1 MGDRYNLYESL
12 KLDSAAST
20 EELHANLSS
29 QLSELRDAGVSEYS
43 GEFQEKLTA
52 LQVLGD
58 GGRRREYD
66 ALLADENATITIA
79 TLRELAS
86 RPVPT
91 AQESSFQTQ
100 AQQAQQAQS
109 QPSSAQQ
116 PQAQQAQAQQAQSQ
130 TQQAQWSAPTQTGP
144 ATVTTTVT
152 TDVPPLPANA
162 TLQNMWQRM
171 PLIPRITTGLVGF
184 STLIG
189 IITVLYAI
197 KLGIQGANDLD
208 SLESSLGDSWEDIG
222 YMMGA
227 AAALIL
233 VPILLMLGMMLVTL
247 TAYWIH
253 SILRGEDSTTPIFFC
268 VTVAPLALTMAIV
281 PIMFLNS
288 WVDVVL
294 FLAGAMLI
302 AACVLM
308 FLKDMRAWFR
318 GQAFVKTT
326 QPAPSQGFAPQYPQ
340 AQNNQG
346 FQFGQNNPPNNTQ
359 N

>member
-20 EELHANLSS
+20 EELHANLSN

-43 GEFQEKLTA
+43 GKFQEKLTA

-58 GGRRREYD
+58 EGRRREYD
-66 ALLADENATITIA
+66 ALLSDENATITIA
-79 TLRELAS
+79 TLRELAN

-100 AQQAQQAQS
+100 
-109 QPSSAQQ
+109 
-116 PQAQQAQAQQAQSQ
+116 
-130 TQQAQWSAPTQTGP
+130 TQQAQWSAPTQTSP

-189 IITVLYAI
+189 IIAVLYAI
-197 KLGIQGANDLD
+197 TLGIQGANDLG
-208 SLESSLGDSWEDIG
+208 SLESSLGDSWDDIG
-222 YMMGA
+222 YIMGA
-227 AAALIL
+227 AAALVL
-233 VPILLMLGMMLVTL
+233 VPLLLLLGMMLVTL

-253 SILRGEDSTTPIFFC
+253 SILRGEDSTAPIFFC
-268 VTVAPLALTMAIV
+268 VTVAPLALAMTII
-281 PIMFLNS
+281 PLLFLSS

-318 GQAFVKTT
+318 GQKLVRTT
-326 QPAPSQGFAPQYPQ
+326 QSAPGQGYAPQYPQ
-340 AQNNQG
+340 SQNTQG
-346 FQFGQNNPPNNTQ
+346 YQFGQNNPPNNTQ

>member
-20 EELHANLSS
+20 EELHANLSN

-58 GGRRREYD
+58 EGRRREYD

-79 TLRELAS
+79 TLRGLAN
-86 RPVPT
+86 RPAPT
-91 AQESSFQTQ
+91 AQESSFQT
-100 AQQAQQAQS
+100 
-109 QPSSAQQ
+109 
-116 PQAQQAQAQQAQSQ
+116 Q
-130 TQQAQWSAPTQTGP
+130 TQQAQWSAPTQTSP

-189 IITVLYAI
+189 IIAVLYAI
-197 KLGIQGANDLD
+197 TLGIQGANDLG
-208 SLESSLGDSWEDIG
+208 SLESSLGDSWDDIG
-222 YMMGA
+222 YIMGA
-227 AAALIL
+227 AAALVL
-233 VPILLMLGMMLVTL
+233 VPVLLLMGMTLVTL

-253 SILRGEDSTTPIFFC
+253 SILRGEDSTAPIFFC
-268 VTVAPLALTMAIV
+268 VTVAPLALAMTII
-281 PIMFLNS
+281 PLLFLSS

-318 GQAFVKTT
+318 GQKLVRTT
-326 QPAPSQGFAPQYPQ
+326 QSAPGQGYAPQYPQ
-340 AQNNQG
+340 SQNIQG
-346 FQFGQNNPPNNTQ
+346 YQFGQNNPPNNTQ

>member
-12 KLDSAAST
+12 TLDSEAST
-20 EELHANLSS
+20 EELHANLSN

-58 GGRRREYD
+58 EGRRREYD
-66 ALLADENATITIA
+66 ALLADENAIITIA
-79 TLRELAS
+79 TLRGLAN

-100 AQQAQQAQS
+100 
-109 QPSSAQQ
+109 
-116 PQAQQAQAQQAQSQ
+116 
-130 TQQAQWSAPTQTGP
+130 TQQAQWSAPTQTSP

-189 IITVLYAI
+189 IIAVLYAI
-197 KLGIQGANDLD
+197 TLGIQGANDLG
-208 SLESSLGDSWEDIG
+208 SLESSLGDSWDDIG
-222 YMMGA
+222 YIMGA
-227 AAALIL
+227 AAALVL
-233 VPILLMLGMMLVTL
+233 VPVLLLMGMMLVTL

-253 SILRGEDSTTPIFFC
+253 SILRGEDSTAPIFFC
-268 VTVAPLALTMAIV
+268 VTVAPLALAMTII
-281 PIMFLNS
+281 PLLFLSS

-318 GQAFVKTT
+318 GQKLVRTT
-326 QPAPSQGFAPQYPQ
+326 QSAPGQGYAPQYPQ
-340 AQNNQG
+340 SQNTQG
-346 FQFGQNNPPNNTQ
+346 YQFGQNNPPNNTQ

>member
-58 GGRRREYD
+58 EGRRREYD

-79 TLRELAS
+79 TLRGLAN

-100 AQQAQQAQS
+100 AQQAQS

-116 PQAQQAQAQQAQSQ
+116 N
-130 TQQAQWSAPTQTGP
+130 QQAQWSAPTQNGP

-197 KLGIQGANDLD
+197 KLSIQGANNLG
-208 SLESSLGDSWEDIG
+208 SLESSLGDSWEGIG

-227 AAALIL
+227 AAALVL
-233 VPILLMLGMMLVTL
+233 VPILLLLGMMLVTL

-253 SILRGEDSTTPIFFC
+253 SILRGEDSTAPIFFC
-268 VTVAPLALTMAIV
+268 VTVAPLALTMTIIPPPVLELLGGCSPLPRRCHADRRLRSYV
-281 PIMFLNS
+281 PQGHARMVPRPETGQDYPVS
-288 WVDVVL
+288 PG
-294 FLAGAMLI
+294 AGI
-302 AACVLM
+302 CAA
-308 FLKDMRAWFR
+308 
-318 GQAFVKTT
+318 
-326 QPAPSQGFAPQYPQ
+326 APPVSEHSGLPVRPEQSSEQY
-340 AQNNQG
+340 AEL
-346 FQFGQNNPPNNTQ
+346 TKLS
-359 N
+359 

>member
-326 QPAPSQGFAPQYPQ
+326 QPAPSQGFAPQHPQ
-340 AQNNQG
+340 SQNIRG
-346 FQFGQNNPPNNTQ
+346 Y
-359 N
+359 

>member
-12 KLDSAAST
+12 KLDSTAGT
-20 EELHANLSS
+20 EELHTNLSS

-58 GGRRREYD
+58 EGRRREYD

-79 TLRELAS
+79 TLRELAN

-100 AQQAQQAQS
+100 
-109 QPSSAQQ
+109 
-116 PQAQQAQAQQAQSQ
+116 
-130 TQQAQWSAPTQTGP
+130 TQQAQWSNPTQTGP

-189 IITVLYAI
+189 IIAVLYAI
-197 KLGIQGANDLD
+197 ALGIQGANDLG
-208 SLESSLGDSWEDIG
+208 SLESSLGSSWDDIG
-222 YMMGA
+222 YIMGA
-227 AAALIL
+227 AAALVL
-233 VPILLMLGMMLVTL
+233 VPVLLLMGMMLVTL

-253 SILRGEDSTTPIFFC
+253 SILRGEDSTAPIFFC
-268 VTVAPLALTMAIV
+268 VTVAPLALAMTII
-281 PIMFLNS
+281 PLLFLSS

-294 FLAGAMLI
+294 FLAGGMLI

-318 GQAFVKTT
+318 GQKLVRTT
-326 QPAPSQGFAPQYPQ
+326 QSAPGQGYAPQYPQ
-340 AQNNQG
+340 SQNTQG
-346 FQFGQNNPPNNTQ
+346 YQFGQNNPPNNTQ

>member
-58 GGRRREYD
+58 EGRRREYD

-79 TLRELAS
+79 TLRGLAN

-100 AQQAQQAQS
+100 AQQAQ
-109 QPSSAQQ
+109 
-116 PQAQQAQAQQAQSQ
+116 
-130 TQQAQWSAPTQTGP
+130 WSTPTQTSP

-189 IITVLYAI
+189 IIAVLYAI
-197 KLGIQGANDLD
+197 TLGIQGANDLG
-208 SLESSLGDSWEDIG
+208 SLESSLGGTWDDIG
-222 YMMGA
+222 YIMGA
-227 AAALIL
+227 AAALVL
-233 VPILLMLGMMLVTL
+233 VPLLLLLGMMLVTL

-253 SILRGEDSTTPIFFC
+253 SILRGEDSTAPIFFC
-268 VTVAPLALTMAIV
+268 VTVAPLALAMTII
-281 PIMFLNS
+281 PLLFLSS

-318 GQAFVKTT
+318 GQKLVRTT
-326 QPAPSQGFAPQYPQ
+326 QSAPGQGYAPQYPQ
-340 AQNNQG
+340 SQNTQG
-346 FQFGQNNPPNNTQ
+346 CQFGQNNPPNNTQ

>member
-12 KLDSAAST
+12 TLDSEAST
-20 EELHANLSS
+20 EELHANLSN

-58 GGRRREYD
+58 EGRRREYD
-66 ALLADENATITIA
+66 ALLADENAIITIA
-79 TLRELAS
+79 TLRGLAN
-86 RPVPT
+86 RPAPT
-91 AQESSFQTQ
+91 AQESSFQT
-100 AQQAQQAQS
+100 
-109 QPSSAQQ
+109 
-116 PQAQQAQAQQAQSQ
+116 Q
-130 TQQAQWSAPTQTGP
+130 TQQAQWSAPTQTSP

-189 IITVLYAI
+189 IIAVLYAI
-197 KLGIQGANDLD
+197 TLGIQGANDLG
-208 SLESSLGDSWEDIG
+208 SLESSLGGTWDDIG
-222 YMMGA
+222 YIMGA
-227 AAALIL
+227 AAALVL
-233 VPILLMLGMMLVTL
+233 VPVLLLMGMMLVTL

-253 SILRGEDSTTPIFFC
+253 SILRGEDSTAPIFFC
-268 VTVAPLALTMAIV
+268 VTVAPLALAMTII
-281 PIMFLNS
+281 PLLFLSS

-318 GQAFVKTT
+318 GQKLVRTT
-326 QPAPSQGFAPQYPQ
+326 QSAPGQGYAPQYPQ
-340 AQNNQG
+340 SQNTQG
-346 FQFGQNNPPNNTQ
+346 YQFGQNNPPNNTQ

>member
-20 EELHANLSS
+20 EELHANLSN

-58 GGRRREYD
+58 EGRRREYD

-116 PQAQQAQAQQAQSQ
+116 N
-130 TQQAQWSAPTQTGP
+130 QQAQWSAPTQNGP

-197 KLGIQGANDLD
+197 KLGVQGANDLD

-222 YMMGA
+222 YMLGA

-318 GQAFVKTT
+318 GQKLVRTT
-326 QPAPSQGFAPQYPQ
+326 QSAPGQGYAPQYPQ

>member
-20 EELHANLSS
+20 EELHTNLSS

-58 GGRRREYD
+58 EGRRREYD

-79 TLRELAS
+79 TLRGLAH

-100 AQQAQQAQS
+100 AQQAQS

-116 PQAQQAQAQQAQSQ
+116 N
-130 TQQAQWSAPTQTGP
+130 QQAQWSAPTQNGP

-162 TLQNMWQRM
+162 TLENMWQRM

-197 KLGIQGANDLD
+197 KLSIQGANNLG
-208 SLESSLGDSWEDIG
+208 SLESSLGDSWEGIG

-227 AAALIL
+227 AAALVL
-233 VPILLMLGMMLVTL
+233 VPILLLLGMMLVTL

-253 SILRGEDSTTPIFFC
+253 SILRGEDSTAPIFFC
-268 VTVAPLALTMAIV
+268 VTVAPLALTMTII
-281 PIMFLNS
+281 PLLFLSS

-318 GQAFVKTT
+318 GQKLVRTT
-326 QPAPSQGFAPQYPQ
+326 QSAPGQGYAPQHLQ
-340 AQNNQG
+340 SQNIQG
-346 FQFGQNNPPNNTQ
+346 YQFGQNNPPNNTQ

>member
-20 EELHANLSS
+20 EELHANLSN

-58 GGRRREYD
+58 EGRRREYD

-79 TLRELAS
+79 TLRELAN

-100 AQQAQQAQS
+100 TQQAQQAQS

-116 PQAQQAQAQQAQSQ
+116 D
-130 TQQAQWSAPTQTGP
+130 QQAQWSAPTQTGP

-189 IITVLYAI
+189 IIAVLYAI
-197 KLGIQGANDLD
+197 TLGIQGANDLG
-208 SLESSLGDSWEDIG
+208 SLESSLGDSWDDIG
-222 YMMGA
+222 YIMGA
-227 AAALIL
+227 AAALVL
-233 VPILLMLGMMLVTL
+233 VPVLLLMGMMLVTL

-253 SILRGEDSTTPIFFC
+253 SILRGEDSTAPIFFC
-268 VTVAPLALTMAIV
+268 VTVAPLALAMTII
-281 PIMFLNS
+281 PLLFLSS

-318 GQAFVKTT
+318 GQKLVRTT
-326 QPAPSQGFAPQYPQ
+326 QSAPGQGYAPQYPQ
-340 AQNNQG
+340 SQNTQG
-346 FQFGQNNPPNNTQ
+346 YQFGQNNPPNNTQ

>member
-58 GGRRREYD
+58 EGRRREYD

-79 TLRELAS
+79 TLRGLAH

-100 AQQAQQAQS
+100 AQQAQS

-116 PQAQQAQAQQAQSQ
+116 N
-130 TQQAQWSAPTQTGP
+130 QQAQWSAPTQNGP

-197 KLGIQGANDLD
+197 KLSIQGANNLG
-208 SLESSLGDSWEDIG
+208 SLESSLGDSWEGIG

-227 AAALIL
+227 AAALVL
-233 VPILLMLGMMLVTL
+233 VPILLLLGMMLVTL

-253 SILRGEDSTTPIFFC
+253 SILRGEDSTAPIFFC
-268 VTVAPLALTMAIV
+268 VTVAPLALTMTII
-281 PIMFLNS
+281 PLLFLSS
-288 WVDVVL
+288 WVGVVL

-318 GQAFVKTT
+318 GQKLVRTT
-326 QPAPSQGFAPQYPQ
+326 QSAPGQGYAPQYPQ

>member
-1 MGDRYNLYESL
+1 MGDRYDLYESL
-12 KLDSAAST
+12 TLDSEAST
-20 EELHANLSS
+20 EELHANLSN

-58 GGRRREYD
+58 EGRRREYD

-79 TLRELAS
+79 TLRGLAN

-100 AQQAQQAQS
+100 
-109 QPSSAQQ
+109 
-116 PQAQQAQAQQAQSQ
+116 
-130 TQQAQWSAPTQTGP
+130 TQQAQWSAPTQTSP

-189 IITVLYAI
+189 IIAVLYAI
-197 KLGIQGANDLD
+197 TLGIQGANDLG
-208 SLESSLGDSWEDIG
+208 SLESSLGGTWDDIG
-222 YMMGA
+222 YIMGA
-227 AAALIL
+227 AAALVL
-233 VPILLMLGMMLVTL
+233 VPLLLLLGMMLVTL

-253 SILRGEDSTTPIFFC
+253 SILRGEDSTAPIFFC
-268 VTVAPLALTMAIV
+268 VTVAPLALAMTII
-281 PIMFLNS
+281 PLLFLSS

-318 GQAFVKTT
+318 GQKLVRTT
-326 QPAPSQGFAPQYPQ
+326 QSAPGQGYAPQYPQ
-340 AQNNQG
+340 SQNTQG
-346 FQFGQNNPPNNTQ
+346 YQFGQNNPPNNTQ

>member
-58 GGRRREYD
+58 EGRRREYD

-79 TLRELAS
+79 TLRGLAN

-100 AQQAQQAQS
+100 AQQAPQAQS

-116 PQAQQAQAQQAQSQ
+116 N
-130 TQQAQWSAPTQTGP
+130 QQAQWSAPTQNGP

-189 IITVLYAI
+189 IIAVLYAI
-197 KLGIQGANDLD
+197 TLGIQGANDLG
-208 SLESSLGDSWEDIG
+208 SLESSLGDSWEGIG

-227 AAALIL
+227 AAALVL
-233 VPILLMLGMMLVTL
+233 VPILLLLGMMLVTL

-253 SILRGEDSTTPIFFC
+253 SILRGEDSTAPIFFC
-268 VTVAPLALTMAIV
+268 VTVAPLALTMTII
-281 PIMFLNS
+281 PLLFLSS

-318 GQAFVKTT
+318 GQKLVRTT
-326 QPAPSQGFAPQYPQ
+326 QSAPGQVYAPQHPQ
-340 AQNNQG
+340 SQNIQG
-346 FQFGQNNPPNNTQ
+346 YQFGQNNPPNNTQ

>member
-58 GGRRREYD
+58 EGRRREYD

-79 TLRELAS
+79 TLRGLANH
-86 RPVPT
+86 PVPT

-116 PQAQQAQAQQAQSQ
+116 N
-130 TQQAQWSAPTQTGP
+130 QQAQWSAPTQNGP

-197 KLGIQGANDLD
+197 KLSIQGANNLG
-208 SLESSLGDSWEDIG
+208 SLESSLGDSWEGIG

-227 AAALIL
+227 AAALVL
-233 VPILLMLGMMLVTL
+233 VPILLLLGMMLVTL

-253 SILRGEDSTTPIFFC
+253 SILRGEDSTAPIFFC
-268 VTVAPLALTMAIV
+268 VTVAPLALTMTII
-281 PIMFLNS
+281 PLLFLSS

-318 GQAFVKTT
+318 GQKLVRTT
-326 QPAPSQGFAPQYPQ
+326 QSAPGQGYAPQHPQ
-340 AQNNQG
+340 SQNIQG
-346 FQFGQNNPPNNTQ
+346 YQFGQNNPPNNTQ

>member
-20 EELHANLSS
+20 EELNANLSS
-29 QLSELRDAGVSEYS
+29 QLSELRNAGISEYS

-58 GGRRREYD
+58 EGRRREYD
-66 ALLADENATITIA
+66 TLLADENATITIA

-91 AQESSFQTQ
+91 AQESSFQPQTQ
-100 AQQAQQAQS
+100 QTRQAQS
-109 QPSSAQQ
+109 QPS
-116 PQAQQAQAQQAQSQ
+116 PAQQA
-130 TQQAQWSAPTQTGP
+130 QQAQWSAPTQNGP

-171 PLIPRITTGLVGF
+171 PRIPRITTGLIGF

-197 KLGIQGANDLD
+197 KLGIQGAINLG
-208 SLESSLGDSWEDIG
+208 SLESSLGDSWEGIG

-227 AAALIL
+227 AAALVL
-233 VPILLMLGMMLVTL
+233 VPILLLLGMMLVTL

-253 SILRGEDSTTPIFFC
+253 SILRGEDTTTPIFFC
-268 VTVAPLALTMAIV
+268 VTVAPLALTMTII
-281 PIMFLNS
+281 PILFLSS

-294 FLAGAMLI
+294 FLAGGMLI

-318 GQAFVKTT
+318 GQKLVRTT
-326 QPAPSQGFAPQYPQ
+326 QSAPGQGYAPQHPQ
-340 AQNNQG
+340 SQNIQG
-346 FQFGQNNPPNNTQ
+346 YQFGQNSSPNNTQ
-359 N
+359 K

>member
-1 MGDRYNLYESL
+1 M
-12 KLDSAAST
+12 
-20 EELHANLSS
+20 
-29 QLSELRDAGVSEYS
+29 
-43 GEFQEKLTA
+43 
-52 LQVLGD
+52 LGD
-58 GGRRREYD
+58 EGRRREYD

-79 TLRELAS
+79 TLRGLAN

-100 AQQAQQAQS
+100 
-109 QPSSAQQ
+109 
-116 PQAQQAQAQQAQSQ
+116 
-130 TQQAQWSAPTQTGP
+130 TQQAQWSAPTQTSP

-171 PLIPRITTGLVGF
+171 PLIPRITTGLVSF

-189 IITVLYAI
+189 IIAVLYAI
-197 KLGIQGANDLD
+197 TLGIQGANDLG
-208 SLESSLGDSWEDIG
+208 SLESSLGDSWDDIG
-222 YMMGA
+222 YIMGA
-227 AAALIL
+227 AAALVL
-233 VPILLMLGMMLVTL
+233 VPVLLLMGMMLVTL

-253 SILRGEDSTTPIFFC
+253 SILRGEDSTAPIFFC
-268 VTVAPLALTMAIV
+268 VTVAPLALAMTII
-281 PIMFLNS
+281 PLLFLSS

-318 GQAFVKTT
+318 GQKLVRTT
-326 QPAPSQGFAPQYPQ
+326 QSAPGQGYAPQYPQ
-340 AQNNQG
+340 SQNIQG
-346 FQFGQNNPPNNTQ
+346 YQFGQNNPPNNTQ

>member
-12 KLDSAAST
+12 TLDSAAST
-20 EELHANLSS
+20 EELHANLSN

-58 GGRRREYD
+58 EGRRREYD

-79 TLRELAS
+79 TLRGLAN

-100 AQQAQQAQS
+100 
-109 QPSSAQQ
+109 
-116 PQAQQAQAQQAQSQ
+116 
-130 TQQAQWSAPTQTGP
+130 TQQAQWSAPTQTSP

-189 IITVLYAI
+189 IIAVLYAI
-197 KLGIQGANDLD
+197 TLGIQGANDLG
-208 SLESSLGDSWEDIG
+208 SLESSLGDSWDDIG
-222 YMMGA
+222 YIMGA
-227 AAALIL
+227 AAALVL
-233 VPILLMLGMMLVTL
+233 VPVLLLMGMMLVTL

-253 SILRGEDSTTPIFFC
+253 SILRGEDSTAPIFFC
-268 VTVAPLALTMAIV
+268 VTVAPLALAMTII
-281 PIMFLNS
+281 PLLFLSS

-318 GQAFVKTT
+318 GQKLVRTT
-326 QPAPSQGFAPQYPQ
+326 QSAPGQGYAPQYPQ
-340 AQNNQG
+340 SQNTQG
-346 FQFGQNNPPNNTQ
+346 YQFGQNNPPNNTQ

>member
-58 GGRRREYD
+58 EGRRREYD

-116 PQAQQAQAQQAQSQ
+116 NQR
-130 TQQAQWSAPTQTGP
+130 AQWSAPTQNGP

-197 KLGIQGANDLD
+197 KLSIQGANNLG
-208 SLESSLGDSWEDIG
+208 SLESSLGDSWEGIG

-233 VPILLMLGMMLVTL
+233 VPILLLLGMMLVTL

-253 SILRGEDSTTPIFFC
+253 SILRGEDSTAPIFFC
-268 VTVAPLALTMAIV
+268 VTVAPMALAMTIIPLL
-281 PIMFLNS
+281 FLSS

-318 GQAFVKTT
+318 GQKLVRTT
-326 QPAPSQGFAPQYPQ
+326 QSAPGQGYAPQHPQ
-340 AQNNQG
+340 SQNIQG
-346 FQFGQNNPPNNTQ
+346 YQFGQNNPPNNTQ

>member
-20 EELHANLSS
+20 EELHANLSN

-58 GGRRREYD
+58 EGRRREYD

-79 TLRELAS
+79 TLRGLAN

-100 AQQAQQAQS
+100 AQQAQ
-109 QPSSAQQ
+109 
-116 PQAQQAQAQQAQSQ
+116 
-130 TQQAQWSAPTQTGP
+130 WSAPTQTSP

-189 IITVLYAI
+189 IIAVLYAI
-197 KLGIQGANDLD
+197 TLGIQGANDLG
-208 SLESSLGDSWEDIG
+208 SLESSLGGTWDDIG
-222 YMMGA
+222 YIMGA
-227 AAALIL
+227 AAALVL
-233 VPILLMLGMMLVTL
+233 VPVLLLMGMMLVTL

-253 SILRGEDSTTPIFFC
+253 SILRGEDSTAPIFFC
-268 VTVAPLALTMAIV
+268 VTVAPLALAMTII
-281 PIMFLNS
+281 PLLFLSS

-318 GQAFVKTT
+318 GQKLVRTT
-326 QPAPSQGFAPQYPQ
+326 QSAPGQGYAPQYPQ
-340 AQNNQG
+340 SQNTQG
-346 FQFGQNNPPNNTQ
+346 YQFGQNNPPNNMQ

>member
-1 MGDRYNLYESL
+1 MCDRYNLYESL

-52 LQVLGD
+52 LQVLGEE
-58 GGRRREYD
+58 GRRREYD

-79 TLRELAS
+79 TLRGLAH

-100 AQQAQQAQS
+100 AQQAQS

-116 PQAQQAQAQQAQSQ
+116 N
-130 TQQAQWSAPTQTGP
+130 QQAQWSAPTQNGP

-197 KLGIQGANDLD
+197 KLSIQGANNLG
-208 SLESSLGDSWEDIG
+208 SLESSLVDSWEGIG

-227 AAALIL
+227 AAALVL
-233 VPILLMLGMMLVTL
+233 VPILLLLGMMLVTL

-253 SILRGEDSTTPIFFC
+253 SILRGEDSTAPIFFC
-268 VTVAPLALTMAIV
+268 VTVAPLALAMTII
-281 PIMFLNS
+281 PLLFLSS

-318 GQAFVKTT
+318 GQKLVRTT
-326 QPAPSQGFAPQYPQ
+326 QSAPGQGYAPQYPQ
-340 AQNNQG
+340 SQNTQG
-346 FQFGQNNPPNNTQ
+346 YQFGQNNPPNNTQ

>member
-20 EELHANLSS
+20 EELHANLSN

-58 GGRRREYD
+58 EGRRREYD
-66 ALLADENATITIA
+66 ALLSDENATITIA
-79 TLRELAS
+79 TLRELAN

-100 AQQAQQAQS
+100 
-109 QPSSAQQ
+109 
-116 PQAQQAQAQQAQSQ
+116 
-130 TQQAQWSAPTQTGP
+130 TQQAQWSAPTQTSP

-189 IITVLYAI
+189 IIAVLYAI
-197 KLGIQGANDLD
+197 TLGIQGANDLG
-208 SLESSLGDSWEDIG
+208 SLESSLGGTWDDIG
-222 YMMGA
+222 YIMGA
-227 AAALIL
+227 AAALVL
-233 VPILLMLGMMLVTL
+233 VPVLLLMGMMLVTL

-253 SILRGEDSTTPIFFC
+253 SILRGEDSTAPIFFC
-268 VTVAPLALTMAIV
+268 ATVAPLALAMTII
-281 PIMFLNS
+281 PLLFLSS

-308 FLKDMRAWFR
+308 FLKDMHAWFR
-318 GQAFVKTT
+318 GQKLVRTT
-326 QPAPSQGFAPQYPQ
+326 QSAPGQGYAPQYPQ
-340 AQNNQG
+340 SQNIQG
-346 FQFGQNNPPNNTQ
+346 YQFGQNNPPNNTQ

>member
-12 KLDSAAST
+12 TLDSEAST
-20 EELHANLSS
+20 EELHANLSN

-58 GGRRREYD
+58 EGRRREYD

-79 TLRELAS
+79 TLRGLAN

-91 AQESSFQTQ
+91 AQESSFQT
-100 AQQAQQAQS
+100 
-109 QPSSAQQ
+109 
-116 PQAQQAQAQQAQSQ
+116 Q

-189 IITVLYAI
+189 IIAVLYAI
-197 KLGIQGANDLD
+197 TLGIQGANDLG
-208 SLESSLGDSWEDIG
+208 SLESSLGGTWDDIG
-222 YMMGA
+222 YIMGA
-227 AAALIL
+227 AAALVL
-233 VPILLMLGMMLVTL
+233 VPVLLLMGMMLVTL

-253 SILRGEDSTTPIFFC
+253 SILRGEDSTAPIFFC
-268 VTVAPLALTMAIV
+268 VTVAPLALAMTII
-281 PIMFLNS
+281 PLLFLSS

-318 GQAFVKTT
+318 GQKLVRTT
-326 QPAPSQGFAPQYPQ
+326 QSAPGQGYAPQYPQ
-340 AQNNQG
+340 SQNIQG
-346 FQFGQNNPPNNTQ
+346 YQFGQNNPPNNTQ

>member
-58 GGRRREYD
+58 EGRRREYD

-79 TLRELAS
+79 TLRGLANH
-86 RPVPT
+86 PVPT

-116 PQAQQAQAQQAQSQ
+116 N
-130 TQQAQWSAPTQTGP
+130 QQAQWSAPTQNGP

-197 KLGIQGANDLD
+197 KLSIQGANNLG
-208 SLESSLGDSWEDIG
+208 SLESSLGDSWEGIG

-227 AAALIL
+227 AAALVL
-233 VPILLMLGMMLVTL
+233 VPILLLLGMMLVTL

-253 SILRGEDSTTPIFFC
+253 SILRGEDSTAPIFFC
-268 VTVAPLALTMAIV
+268 VTVAPLALTMTII
-281 PIMFLNS
+281 PLLFLSS
-288 WVDVVL
+288 WVGVVL

-318 GQAFVKTT
+318 GQKLVRTT
-326 QPAPSQGFAPQYPQ
+326 QSAPGQGYAPQYPQ

>member
-20 EELHANLSS
+20 EELHANLSN

-58 GGRRREYD
+58 EGRRREYD

-79 TLRELAS
+79 TLRGLAN

-100 AQQAQQAQS
+100 
-109 QPSSAQQ
+109 
-116 PQAQQAQAQQAQSQ
+116 
-130 TQQAQWSAPTQTGP
+130 TQQAQWSAPTQTSP

-189 IITVLYAI
+189 IIAVLYAI
-197 KLGIQGANDLD
+197 TLGIQGANDLG
-208 SLESSLGDSWEDIG
+208 SLESSLGDSWDDIG
-222 YMMGA
+222 YIMGA
-227 AAALIL
+227 AAALVL
-233 VPILLMLGMMLVTL
+233 VPVLLLMGMMLVTL

-253 SILRGEDSTTPIFFC
+253 SILRGEDSTAPIFFC
-268 VTVAPLALTMAIV
+268 VTVAPLALAMTII
-281 PIMFLNS
+281 PLLFLSS

-318 GQAFVKTT
+318 GQKLVRTT
-326 QPAPSQGFAPQYPQ
+326 QSAPGQGYAPQYPQ
-340 AQNNQG
+340 SQNTQG
-346 FQFGQNNPPNNTQ
+346 CQFGQNNPPNNTQ

>member
-43 GEFQEKLTA
+43 GEFQEKFTA

-116 PQAQQAQAQQAQSQ
+116 N
-130 TQQAQWSAPTQTGP
+130 QQAQWSAPTQTGP

-197 KLGIQGANDLD
+197 KLSIQGANDLD
-208 SLESSLGDSWEDIG
+208 SLESSLGDSWEGIG

-227 AAALIL
+227 AAALVL
-233 VPILLMLGMMLVTL
+233 VPILLLLGMMLVTL

-253 SILRGEDSTTPIFFC
+253 SILRGEDSTAPIFFC
-268 VTVAPLALTMAIV
+268 VTVAPLALTMTII
-281 PIMFLNS
+281 PLLFLSS

-318 GQAFVKTT
+318 GQKLVRTT
-326 QPAPSQGFAPQYPQ
+326 QSAPGQGYAPQHPQ
-340 AQNNQG
+340 SQNIQG
-346 FQFGQNNPPNNTQ
+346 YQFGQNNPPNNTQ

>member
-20 EELHANLSS
+20 EELHTNLSN

-58 GGRRREYD
+58 EGRRREYD

-79 TLRELAS
+79 TLRGLAN
-86 RPVPT
+86 RPAPT
-91 AQESSFQTQ
+91 AQESSFQT
-100 AQQAQQAQS
+100 
-109 QPSSAQQ
+109 
-116 PQAQQAQAQQAQSQ
+116 Q
-130 TQQAQWSAPTQTGP
+130 TQQAQWSAPTQTSP

-189 IITVLYAI
+189 IIAVLYAI
-197 KLGIQGANDLD
+197 TLGIQGANDLG
-208 SLESSLGDSWEDIG
+208 SLESSLGDSWDDIG
-222 YMMGA
+222 YIMGA
-227 AAALIL
+227 AAALVL
-233 VPILLMLGMMLVTL
+233 VPVLLLMGMMLVTL

-253 SILRGEDSTTPIFFC
+253 SILRGEDSTAPIFFC
-268 VTVAPLALTMAIV
+268 VTVAPLALTMTII
-281 PIMFLNS
+281 PLLFLSS

-318 GQAFVKTT
+318 GQKLVRTT
-326 QPAPSQGFAPQYPQ
+326 QSAPGQGYAPQYPQ
-340 AQNNQG
+340 SQNTQG
-346 FQFGQNNPPNNTQ
+346 CQFGQNNPPNNTQ

>member
-43 GEFQEKLTA
+43 GEFQEKFTA

-58 GGRRREYD
+58 EGRRREYD

-100 AQQAQQAQS
+100 AQQAQS

-116 PQAQQAQAQQAQSQ
+116 N
-130 TQQAQWSAPTQTGP
+130 QQAQWSAPTQNGP

-197 KLGIQGANDLD
+197 KLSIQGANNLG
-208 SLESSLGDSWEDIG
+208 SLESSLGDSWEGIG

-227 AAALIL
+227 AASLVL
-233 VPILLMLGMMLVTL
+233 VPILLLLGMMLVTL

-253 SILRGEDSTTPIFFC
+253 SILRGEDSTAPIFFC
-268 VTVAPLALTMAIV
+268 VTVAPLALTMTII
-281 PIMFLNS
+281 PLLFLSS

-318 GQAFVKTT
+318 GQKLVRTT
-326 QPAPSQGFAPQYPQ
+326 QSAPGQGYAPQHPQ
-340 AQNNQG
+340 SQNIQG
-346 FQFGQNNPPNNTQ
+346 YQFGQNNPPNNTK

>member
-12 KLDSAAST
+12 TLDSAAST
-20 EELHANLSS
+20 EELHANLSN

-58 GGRRREYD
+58 EGRRREYD

-79 TLRELAS
+79 TLRGLAN

-100 AQQAQQAQS
+100 
-109 QPSSAQQ
+109 
-116 PQAQQAQAQQAQSQ
+116 
-130 TQQAQWSAPTQTGP
+130 TQQAQWSAPTQTSP

-162 TLQNMWQRM
+162 TLPNMWQRM

-189 IITVLYAI
+189 IIAVLYAI
-197 KLGIQGANDLD
+197 TLGIQGANDLG
-208 SLESSLGDSWEDIG
+208 SLESSLGDSWDDIG
-222 YMMGA
+222 YIMGA
-227 AAALIL
+227 AAALVL
-233 VPILLMLGMMLVTL
+233 VPVLLLMGMMPVTL

-253 SILRGEDSTTPIFFC
+253 SILRGEDSTAPIFFC
-268 VTVAPLALTMAIV
+268 VTVAPLALAMTII
-281 PIMFLNS
+281 PLLFLSS

-318 GQAFVKTT
+318 GQKLVRTT
-326 QPAPSQGFAPQYPQ
+326 QSAPGQGYAPQYPQ
-340 AQNNQG
+340 SQNTQG
-346 FQFGQNNPPNNTQ
+346 YQFGQNNPPNNTQ

>member
-12 KLDSAAST
+12 TLDSAAST
-20 EELHANLSS
+20 EKLHANLSN

-58 GGRRREYD
+58 EGRRREYD

-79 TLRELAS
+79 TLRGLAN

-100 AQQAQQAQS
+100 
-109 QPSSAQQ
+109 
-116 PQAQQAQAQQAQSQ
+116 
-130 TQQAQWSAPTQTGP
+130 TQQAQWSAPTQTSP

-171 PLIPRITTGLVGF
+171 PLIPRITTGLVSF

-189 IITVLYAI
+189 IIAVLYAI
-197 KLGIQGANDLD
+197 TLGIQGANDLG
-208 SLESSLGDSWEDIG
+208 SLESSLGGTWDDIG
-222 YMMGA
+222 YIMGA
-227 AAALIL
+227 AAALVL
-233 VPILLMLGMMLVTL
+233 VPLLLLLGMMLVTL

-253 SILRGEDSTTPIFFC
+253 SILRGEDSTAPIFFC
-268 VTVAPLALTMAIV
+268 VTVAPLAVAMTIIPLL
-281 PIMFLNS
+281 FLSS

-318 GQAFVKTT
+318 GQKLVRTT
-326 QPAPSQGFAPQYPQ
+326 QSAPGQGYAPQYPQ
-340 AQNNQG
+340 SQNIQG
-346 FQFGQNNPPNNTQ
+346 YQFGQNNPPNNTQ

>member
-58 GGRRREYD
+58 EGRRREYD

-109 QPSSAQQ
+109 QPSS
-116 PQAQQAQAQQAQSQ
+116 
-130 TQQAQWSAPTQTGP
+130 TQQNQRAQWSAPTQNGP

-197 KLGIQGANDLD
+197 KLSIQGANNLG
-208 SLESSLGDSWEDIG
+208 SLESSLGDSWEGIG

-233 VPILLMLGMMLVTL
+233 VPILLLLGMMLVTL

-253 SILRGEDSTTPIFFC
+253 SILRGEDSTAPIFFC
-268 VTVAPLALTMAIV
+268 VTVAPMALAMTITPLL
-281 PIMFLNS
+281 FLSS

-318 GQAFVKTT
+318 GQKLVRTT
-326 QPAPSQGFAPQYPQ
+326 QSAPGQGYAPQYPQ

>member
-12 KLDSAAST
+12 TLDSEAST
-20 EELHANLSS
+20 EELHANLSN

-58 GGRRREYD
+58 EGRRREYD

-79 TLRELAS
+79 TLRGLAN
-86 RPVPT
+86 RPAPT

-100 AQQAQQAQS
+100 AQQAQ
-109 QPSSAQQ
+109 
-116 PQAQQAQAQQAQSQ
+116 
-130 TQQAQWSAPTQTGP
+130 WSAPTQTSP

-189 IITVLYAI
+189 IIAVLYAI
-197 KLGIQGANDLD
+197 TLGIQGANDLG
-208 SLESSLGDSWEDIG
+208 SLESSLGGTLDDIG
-222 YMMGA
+222 YIMGA
-227 AAALIL
+227 AAALVL
-233 VPILLMLGMMLVTL
+233 VPVLLLMGMMLVTL

-253 SILRGEDSTTPIFFC
+253 SILRGEDSTAPIFFC
-268 VTVAPLALTMAIV
+268 VTVAPLALAMTII
-281 PIMFLNS
+281 PLLFLSS

-318 GQAFVKTT
+318 GQKLVRTT
-326 QPAPSQGFAPQYPQ
+326 QSAPGQGYAPQYPQ
-340 AQNNQG
+340 SQNTQG
-346 FQFGQNNPPNNTQ
+346 YQFGQNNPPNNTQ

>member
-58 GGRRREYD
+58 EGRRREYD

-79 TLRELAS
+79 TLRGLAH

-100 AQQAQQAQS
+100 AQQAQS

-116 PQAQQAQAQQAQSQ
+116 N
-130 TQQAQWSAPTQTGP
+130 QQAQWSAPTQNGP

-197 KLGIQGANDLD
+197 KLSIQGANNLG
-208 SLESSLGDSWEDIG
+208 SLESSLGDSWEGIG

-227 AAALIL
+227 AAALVL
-233 VPILLMLGMMLVTL
+233 VPILLLLGMMLVTL

-253 SILRGEDSTTPIFFC
+253 SILRGEDSTAPIFFC
-268 VTVAPLALTMAIV
+268 VTVAPLALTMTII
-281 PIMFLNS
+281 PLLFLSS

-318 GQAFVKTT
+318 GQKLVRTT
-326 QPAPSQGFAPQYPQ
+326 QSAPGQGYAPQHLQ
-340 AQNNQG
+340 SQNIQG
-346 FQFGQNNPPNNTQ
+346 YQFGQNNPPNNTQ

>member
-58 GGRRREYD
+58 EGRRREYD

-116 PQAQQAQAQQAQSQ
+116 N
-130 TQQAQWSAPTQTGP
+130 QQAQWSAPTQNGP

-208 SLESSLGDSWEDIG
+208 SLESSLGDSWEGIG

-227 AAALIL
+227 AAALVL
-233 VPILLMLGMMLVTL
+233 VPILLLLGMMLVTL

-253 SILRGEDSTTPIFFC
+253 SILRGEDSTAPIFFC
-268 VTVAPLALTMAIV
+268 VTVAPLALTMTII
-281 PIMFLNS
+281 PLLFLSS

-318 GQAFVKTT
+318 GQKLVRTT
-326 QPAPSQGFAPQYPQ
+326 QSAPGQGYAPQHPQ
-340 AQNNQG
+340 SQNIQG
-346 FQFGQNNPPNNTQ
+346 YQFGQNNPPNNTQ

>member
-58 GGRRREYD
+58 EGRRREYD

-79 TLRELAS
+79 TLRGLAN

-116 PQAQQAQAQQAQSQ
+116 N
-130 TQQAQWSAPTQTGP
+130 QQAQWSAPTQNGP

-197 KLGIQGANDLD
+197 KLSIQGANNLG
-208 SLESSLGDSWEDIG
+208 SLESSLGDSWEGIG

-227 AAALIL
+227 AAALVL
-233 VPILLMLGMMLVTL
+233 VPILLLLGMMLVTL

-253 SILRGEDSTTPIFFC
+253 SILRGEDSTAPIFFC
-268 VTVAPLALTMAIV
+268 VTVAPLALTMTII
-281 PIMFLNS
+281 PLLFLSS

-318 GQAFVKTT
+318 GQKLVRTT
-326 QPAPSQGFAPQYPQ
+326 QSAPGQVYAPQHPQ
-340 AQNNQG
+340 SQNIQG
-346 FQFGQNNPPNNTQ
+346 YQFGQNNPPNNTQ

>member
-29 QLSELRDAGVSEYS
+29 QLSELQDAGVSEYS
-43 GEFQEKLTA
+43 GEFQEKFTA

-58 GGRRREYD
+58 EGRRREYD

-100 AQQAQQAQS
+100 AQQAQS

-116 PQAQQAQAQQAQSQ
+116 N
-130 TQQAQWSAPTQTGP
+130 QQAQWSAPTQNGP

-208 SLESSLGDSWEDIG
+208 SLESSLGDSWEGIG

-227 AAALIL
+227 AAALVL
-233 VPILLMLGMMLVTL
+233 VPILLLLGMMLVTL

-253 SILRGEDSTTPIFFC
+253 SILRGEDSTAPIFFC
-268 VTVAPLALTMAIV
+268 VTVAPLALTMTII
-281 PIMFLNS
+281 PLLFLSS

-318 GQAFVKTT
+318 GQKLVRTT
-326 QPAPSQGFAPQYPQ
+326 QSAPGQGYAPQHPQ
-340 AQNNQG
+340 SQNIQG
-346 FQFGQNNPPNNTQ
+346 YQFGQNNPPNNTQ